1 VSVTFVYCD
10 ETTAAGLV
18 VVFQKEKPKDTKSK
32 YLDFLDILL
41 TARDEN
47 GCGLTD
53 IEIRNE
59 VDTVLF
65 AGKKKTIA
73 SVNSTLMLQLADQ
86 MFYQNILMYSSWT
99 VKHRAVVELY
109 WLPINSRFKLA
120 GLTKKL
126 LTTDQ
131 SPCLFA
137 HVIMTFLQ

>member
-1 VSVTFVYCD
+1 
-10 ETTAAGLV
+10 
-18 VVFQKEKPKDTKSK
+18 
-32 YLDFLDILL
+32 
-41 TARDEN
+41 
-47 GCGLTD
+47 
-53 IEIRNE
+53 
-59 VDTVLF
+59 
-65 AGKKKTIA
+65 
-73 SVNSTLMLQLADQ
+73 MLQLADQ